1 MGGLRIAGYLV
12 AGVAA
17 LLVLLLVGVAIFV
30 DPNDYKARIVREVQT
45 TTGRDLT
52 LQGDIKLSVF
62 PWIAL
67 QLGPVRLGNPAGFGP
82 EPFVSVQRTS
92 LRVKLLPLLRKR
104 LEVGRIEI
112 EGLDLRLRTNASGKG
127 NWEDLGRKNA
137 TPATATD
144 PQRSASLQSLDGI
157 LIKDSRVSY
166 DAITLSRLNLEV
178 GKVAERSTVPV
189 KAEFDLATGPGG
201 TAASLSAAFEATL
214 DSPAQHY
221 TLNGLRLAGAL
232 EPNTPRGKVPWKFA
246 AASVDVDIGAQTLK
260 VPAFS
265 AQFGAAQISGAV
277 AGEQI
282 IAAPDLRGSLHLEPL
297 ALREFLSQMGVALP
311 KTRDAAALTR
321 LVMSTEFVYARKS
334 VNLEKLAVKLDETQ
348 LTGTAAMTSLDTKA
362 MTFDLK
368 VDQIDLDRYLAP
380 KVTGTATAKTQ
391 PPASPLPT
399 TAVRSLDAMGA
410 LSIGR
415 ARVMGMSLSNV
426 QLTLRAGEGLLHL
439 FPLKASL
446 YGGTYTGDITYDAQE
461 AVPKVRV
468 EQAVSSV
475 DMAALLKDGM
485 KSERLSGRGNASTK
499 LTGAG
504 LTSDALIKNLSGRLD
519 LNLADGAVNGVDLW
533 YELNRAQALLK
544 QEAMPSGTDDR
555 RTKFDSF
562 KMSADIAGGV
572 ATTKDLTVASQ
583 YLRITG
589 AGTVNLSSEAID
601 YHLIATV
608 LKAPP
613 SAQGSGLSQLTLAEI
628 PVQVTGTASSP
639 KVLPDVQGILKS
651 QLKQKLQNTLQDKLK
666 GFLGK

>member
-17 LLVLLLVGVAIFV
+17 LLVLVLVGVAIFV
-30 DPNDYKARIVREVQT
+30 NPNDYKARIVREVQT

-137 TPATATD
+137 TPAMATGA
-144 PQRSASLQSLDGI
+144 QRSASLQSLDGI

-201 TAASLSAAFEATL
+201 TAASLSAAFDATL
-214 DSPAQHY
+214 DSVAQHY
-221 TLNGLRLAGAL
+221 TLSGLRLAGAL

-260 VPAFS
+260 APAFS

-282 IAAPDLRGSLHLEPL
+282 IAAPDLRGSFHLEPL

-311 KTRDAAALTR
+311 KTQDAAALAR

-380 KVTGTATAKTQ
+380 KATGTATAKNQ
-391 PPASPLPT
+391 APPSPLPT
-399 TAVRSLDAMGA
+399 TQVRSLDAMGA

-426 QLTLRAGEGLLHL
+426 QLTLRAGEGVLHL

-446 YGGTYTGDITYDAQE
+446 YGGTYTGDITYDAHE
-461 AVPKVRV
+461 AVPNVRV

-504 LTSDALIKNLSGRLD
+504 LTSDTLIRKIGR
-519 LNLADGAVNGVDLW
+519 AHV
-533 YELNRAQALLK
+533 
-544 QEAMPSGTDDR
+544 
-555 RTKFDSF
+555 
-562 KMSADIAGGV
+562 
-572 ATTKDLTVASQ
+572 
-583 YLRITG
+583 
-589 AGTVNLSSEAID
+589 
-601 YHLIATV
+601 
-608 LKAPP
+608 
-613 SAQGSGLSQLTLAEI
+613 
-628 PVQVTGTASSP
+628 
-639 KVLPDVQGILKS
+639 
-651 QLKQKLQNTLQDKLK
+651 
-666 GFLGK
+666 